1 MIFTQIFDMVDM
13 GLVVLDADLKV
24 THWNRWMELRSE
36 IPADKIVGA
45 PLFDF
50 FPNLNNPKF
59 IRSCRS
65 VLNFGN
71 FSFFSQKLHL
81 YLFPFNPVSSFKSKS
96 QHMQQYC
103 TMGPLRD
110 ENNAIKNLYISVQD
124 VSELVLYEQKLIE
137 MNMKDGLTGA
147 YNRRFLDVKL
157 KEEFNRHRRYSRP
170 LSLIMFDIDH
180 FKKVNDTH
188 GHQCGD
194 HILKAVASKIASS
207 IRNTDFLVRYGGEEF
222 CCVLPETA
230 FEAAALLAERF
241 RANVAD
247 TEFAFKES
255 TLRITISLGVSGL
268 DKDNNTPELL
278 IKKADESLY
287 EAKKTGRNKVVAH
300 GISA

>member
-36 IPADKIVGA
+36 IPAEKIVGA

-81 YLFPFNPVSSFKSKS
+81 YLFPFNPVSSFKSKF

-110 ENNAIKNLYISVQD
+110 GNNAITNLYISVQD

-137 MNMKDGLTGA
+137 MNMKDGLTGI

-170 LSLIMFDIDH
+170 LSLILFDIDH

-188 GHQCGD
+188 GHLCGD
-194 HILKAVASKIASS
+194 HILKAVASKIAGS

-241 RANVAD
+241 RASVAD
-247 TEFAFKES
+247 SEFTFKEL

-268 DKDNNTPELL
+268 DKENSTPELL

-287 EAKKTGRNKVVAH
+287 EAKKSGRNKVVAH
-300 GISA
+300 GISG